1 MWPAPDSGSFLR
13 VRVHRILPGLDL
25 EETMS
30 TRGLRKCCHCGTW
43 FRPQPCNAY
52 HQQFCSKGECRAASK
67 RASQQKWHRK
77 NPGYFRGEQYVK
89 KTQAWRREHPGYW
102 REQGGEPETPP
113 PDALQDLLIAQGF
126 DNEGVTVFRNSL
138 FEEISR
144 PLQDLL
150 SAQTHALV
158 GLTAMISGEPLQ
170 EDIARVLTT
179 CYERGQ
185 RIGGMVPW
193 MKPMEVSD
201 EGTRTACAATAATRS
216 AAVQLGRSPSG
227 P

>member
-1 MWPAPDSGSFLR
+1 
-13 VRVHRILPGLDL
+13 
-25 EETMS
+25 MS
-30 TRGLRKCCHCGTW
+30 TCGLRKCCHCGTW
-43 FRPQPCNAY
+43 FRPHPRNAY
-52 HQQFCSKGECRAASK
+52 HQKFCSKTECRVAGK
-67 RASQQKWHRK
+67 RSSQQKWCRK

-102 REQGGEPETPP
+102 REQAGERERRP
-113 PDALQDLLIAQGF
+113 PDALQDLLITQGF
-126 DNEGVTVFRNSL
+126 DVQGVKAFRICMA
-138 FEEISR
+138 EEISR

-150 SAQTHALV
+150 AAQSHALV
-158 GLTAMISGEPLQ
+158 GLTAMITGEPLQ

-193 MKPMEVSD
+193 MKPGEVSH
-201 EGTRTACAATAATRS
+201 EGTRAACAATAATDS
-216 AAVQLGRSPSG
+216 AAVQLGRSPPG

>member
-1 MWPAPDSGSFLR
+1 
-13 VRVHRILPGLDL
+13 
-25 EETMS
+25 MS

-43 FRPQPCNAY
+43 FRPHPRNAY
-52 HQQFCSKGECRAASK
+52 HQQFCSKAECRAASK
-67 RASQQKWHRK
+67 RVSQQKWHRK
-77 NPGYFRGEQYVK
+77 NPGYYRGEQYVK
-89 KTQAWRREHPGYW
+89 KTRAWRREHPGYW
-102 REQGGEPETPP
+102 RKQAGARETGP
-113 PDALQDLLIAQGF
+113 PDALQDLLTAQGF
-126 DNEGVTVFRNSL
+126 DVQGVKAFRICMA
-138 FEEISR
+138 EEISR

-193 MKPMEVSD
+193 MKPREVSH
-201 EGTRTACAATAATRS
+201 EGTRTACAATAATGS